1 MAENISDVKE
11 VKIKALDA
19 FLKEFGEEATHCVC
33 APGRVNVIGEHTD
46 YNEGFVLPMALPM
59 VTVIAGKPNGTNI
72 CTIISASS
80 AVTSVSKAE
89 FDISEPAAIKP
100 GEPKWANYVKGCI
113 VNFTNSL
120 PGFNAVVI
128 STVPVGAGLSSSAA
142 LEVATYTFLEAITG
156 QVANPVEKAISC
168 QKAEHDFAGV
178 PCGIMDQ
185 FISVMGQDGHALL
198 LDCRDKSVIQIHMEN
213 LKDHLFLIT
222 NSNSPH
228 KLSSSAYRDRRDACF
243 EAAKMLGKNSLRDVS
258 LEDIKTLE
266 KQGASKVTINRVRHV
281 LNENL
286 RTQAA
291 MKALQAGDY
300 KRLGELMNES
310 HDSLRDNYEVSSP
323 ELDTLVNTAR
333 SVDGVLGSRLTG
345 AGFGGCTITLLKE
358 ECISKVISKIKD
370 TYTGK
375 ATFYMAKPS
384 AGARRL
390 DCHR

>member
-1 MAENISDVKE
+1 
-11 VKIKALDA
+11 
-19 FLKEFGEEATHCVC
+19 
-33 APGRVNVIGEHTD
+33 
-46 YNEGFVLPMALPM
+46 M

-80 AVTSVSKAE
+80 AGTMSVSKAE

-113 VNFTNSL
+113 VNFPNAL
-120 PGFNAVVI
+120 AGFKAVVI

-156 QVANPVEKAISC
+156 QQASDPVQKAISC

-185 FISVMGQDGHALL
+185 FISVMGIDGHALL
-198 LDCRDKSVIQIHMEN
+198 LDCRDKSVIQILMEN
-213 LKDHLFLIT
+213 LKDHVFLIT

-243 EAAKMLGKNSLRDVS
+243 EAAKKLGKNSLREVS

-266 KQGASKVTINRVRHV
+266 KQGVSKVTINRVRHV
-281 LNENL
+281 INENL
-286 RTQAA
+286 RTQEA
-291 MKALQAGDY
+291 MKALQTGDY
-300 KRLGELMNES
+300 KRVGELMNES
-310 HDSLRDNYEVSSP
+310 HDSLRENYEVSSP
-323 ELDTLVNTAR
+323 ELETLVNTAR
-333 SVDGVLGSRLTG
+333 SVKGVLGSRLTG

-358 ECISKVISKIKD
+358 DCVSQVINTIKE

-384 AGARRL
+384 AGARQL